1 MKRNI
6 SPLINGTILVAI
18 GLLSL
23 AANIL
28 LKTEAWRFWPITVV
42 LAGLGLTAPALFSAR
57 NHRLGSFFIPGLPVL
72 ATGGILLA
80 ASLTENWGIW
90 TWAWSLIVLALGL
103 GFGLASIAMRA
114 SGLAI
119 PAFIVGINGLF
130 LAFCAVTGLWAAW
143 ALMWPI
149 EPLAVGLGLLV
160 VGFAERS
167 AGAKQ
172 AGMILT
178 GIAGAGFFLA
188 SFISIFNASMLRFAV
203 PAMLVLTG
211 LVLIGGYLVQIKE
224 PAAKSEPE
232 AEPAIPPAG

>member
-6 SPLINGTILVAI
+6 SPLINGTILIAI

-23 AANIL
+23 TANIL

-57 NHRLGSFFIPGLPVL
+57 NRGLGSFFIPGLPVL
-72 ATGGILLA
+72 ATGGILMA

-90 TWAWSLIVLALGL
+90 AWAWSLIVLALGL
-103 GFGLASIAMRA
+103 GFGLASIAMRV

-130 LAFCAVTGLWAAW
+130 LAFCVVTGLWTAW

-160 VGFAERS
+160 VGFTERS
-167 AGAKQ
+167 AGTKQ

-211 LVLIGGYLVQIKE
+211 LVLIGGYLVQVKE
-224 PAAKSEPE
+224 PAAKNEPE
-232 AEPAIPPAG
+232 AEPAIPPAA